1 MTRHDLCM
9 NADREGSTVSFF
21 EFDFLVM
28 FYVVGNSRPPAPERE
43 FINNMLFPPVVE
55 EGRLLGTNNTVA
67 VDCQEVGWECV
78 AKAYGTEL
86 RRRCGGQFVS
96 LRRD

>member
-1 MTRHDLCM
+1 MYERGPRGFYCFIFRIRLF
-9 NADREGSTVSFF
+9 G
-21 EFDFLVM
+21 
-28 FYVVGNSRPPAPERE
+28 YVVVCNSRPPAPERE

-78 AKAYGTEL
+78 AKAYGTGL